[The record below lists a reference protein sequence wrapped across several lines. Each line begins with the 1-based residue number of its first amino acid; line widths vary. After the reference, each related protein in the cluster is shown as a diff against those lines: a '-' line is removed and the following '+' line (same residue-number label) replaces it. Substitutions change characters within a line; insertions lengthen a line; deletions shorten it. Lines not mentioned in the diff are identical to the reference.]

1 MKSEIRNSEK
11 GLFPRGRVEVFL
23 SQRRWDAK
31 VWPRRS
37 AALQRLGDWA
47 MKKARSAVMAVVLVG
62 SVGWAEDEDSDTVVN
77 AISGGSGVNYKVGR
91 PGRTGART
99 RTRRGNRFGW

>member
-1 MKSEIRNSEK
+1 
-11 GLFPRGRVEVFL
+11 
-23 SQRRWDAK
+23 
-31 VWPRRS
+31 
-37 AALQRLGDWA
+37 
-47 MKKARSAVMAVVLVG
+47 MKKIGSAVVAMMLAG

-77 AISGGSGVNYKVGR
+77 AISGGSGRDR